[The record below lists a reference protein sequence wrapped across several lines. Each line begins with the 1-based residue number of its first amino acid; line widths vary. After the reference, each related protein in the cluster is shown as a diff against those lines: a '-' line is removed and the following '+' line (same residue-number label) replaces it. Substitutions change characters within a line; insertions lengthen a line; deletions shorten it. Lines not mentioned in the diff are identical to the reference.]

1 MRDYLDP
8 ENAKGMPDLMDSAIC
23 TEMLITA
30 KSAVNNY
37 AIAITEAVH
46 PELRQT
52 LVRHLDEAIDMQGAI
67 SALMAQHNWL
77 FPADPKAQYPFDR
90 KAANTAIDVVSM
102 DLFPYDTDRLGMF
115 ATPTNTESKENQQ

>member
-37 AIAITEAVH
+37 AIAITEAIN

-52 LVRHLDEAIDMQGAI
+52 LVRHLDEAIEMQGTI
-67 SALMAQHNWL
+67 SSLMAQHNWL
-77 FPADPKAQYPFDR
+77 FPADPKSQFPFDR

-102 DLFPYDTDRLGMF
+102 NLFPYDTDRLGMF

>member
-1 MRDYLDP
+1 MRDFLDP

-46 PELRQT
+46 PVLRQT
-52 LVRHLDEAIDMQGAI
+52 LIRHLDEAIEMQGAI
-67 SALMAQHNWL
+67 SALMAQHDWL
-77 FPADPKAQYPFDR
+77 FPADPNSQYPFDR